1 MCWKS
6 SIPEKAPSYDAFATL
21 KKGKKGI
28 RVFLLQSY
36 LKNAGYDPG
45 TIDSSYGA
53 NTETAVKNFQT
64 AQNIPATGIADTT
77 TLILLYGQSGP
88 VYPIPAT
95 PTVTPPVITM
105 PPFTVPPTI
114 PTITDLS
121 E

>member
-1 MCWKS
+1 M
-6 SIPEKAPSYDAFATL
+6 
-21 KKGKKGI
+21 
-28 RVFLLQSY
+28 
-36 LKNAGYDPG
+36 
-45 TIDSSYGA
+45 
-53 NTETAVKNFQT
+53 KNFQT